1 MERTIRVTGKGK
13 LAVKPDLIEL
23 TLSIKDIKKEYD
35 ELLKRSSSAT
45 NEVKELLEK
54 IGFER
59 KNIKTKSFDIN
70 IEYDSYR
77 DKNDKWIEE
86 FKGYSFIH
94 KMKIEF
100 EANNKMLGRVL
111 YTLSKSTSYPSF
123 SISYTVSNPE
133 KYKNKLLE
141 KAINNSKEKATV
153 LANASGVKLG
163 KILSIDYSWSELRI
177 SSSPFEK
184 KKWFFEEDND
194 ESDYVIDVEIDDIN
208 VTDTVTVIWNIE

>member
-177 SSSPFEK
+177 SSSPFEN
-184 KKWFFEEDND
+184 KKWFFDEDSE
-194 ESDYVIDVEIDDIN
+194 ESDYVIDVEIDDID

>member
-54 IGFER
+54 IDFER
-59 KNIKTKSFDIN
+59 KDIKTKSFDIN

-177 SSSPFEK
+177 SSSPFEN
-184 KKWFFEEDND
+184 KKWFFEEDSD
-194 ESDYVIDVEIDDIN
+194 ESDYVIDVEIDDID
-208 VTDTVTVIWNIE
+208 VTDTVTVIWDIE

>member
-59 KNIKTKSFDIN
+59 KNIKTKSFDIY
-70 IEYDSYR
+70 IEY
-77 DKNDKWIEE
+77 
-86 FKGYSFIH
+86 KGYSFIH

-141 KAINNSKEKATV
+141 NAINNSKEKAIV

-163 KILSIDYSWSELRI
+163 NILSIDYSWSELRI
-177 SSSPFEK
+177 SSSPFEN

-194 ESDYVIDVEIDDIN
+194 ESDYVIDVEIDDID

>member
-54 IGFER
+54 IDFER

-77 DKNDKWIEE
+77 DKNDKQIEE

-100 EANNKMLGRVL
+100 EKI
-111 YTLSKSTSYPSF
+111 Y
-123 SISYTVSNPE
+123 
-133 KYKNKLLE
+133 
-141 KAINNSKEKATV
+141 NS
-153 LANASGVKLG
+153 
-163 KILSIDYSWSELRI
+163 
-177 SSSPFEK
+177 
-184 KKWFFEEDND
+184 
-194 ESDYVIDVEIDDIN
+194 DDIKTETN
-208 VTDTVTVIWNIE
+208 NITVTLKRKIELGIYQEIKMK

>member
-100 EANNKMLGRVL
+100 EASNKMLGRVL
-111 YTLSKSTSYPSF
+111 YTLSKSCLLYTS
-123 SISYTVSNPE
+123 I
-133 KYKNKLLE
+133 
-141 KAINNSKEKATV
+141 
-153 LANASGVKLG
+153 
-163 KILSIDYSWSELRI
+163 
-177 SSSPFEK
+177 
-184 KKWFFEEDND
+184 
-194 ESDYVIDVEIDDIN
+194 
-208 VTDTVTVIWNIE
+208 